1 MHKKFY
7 SNSISHLPNA
17 DQISFIEP
25 VRYKITLP
33 VYCLSLF
40 KSPTWKPNAPG
51 ILYVTDFTSNEETAF
66 YRSVLP
72 QNVSINFQIE
82 KPIDSNKILSIG
94 VPSHLM
100 EKVSNELSRTNT
112 SMKDYNFN
120 SPDNCQFESEGIFAR
135 VVFILK
141 LYRGCIE
148 GSLVTLVTLDRDNIP
163 VFYSEDKKLDELVS
177 RYMEYSSP
185 EICDSI
191 VPHFPIGNLGSLG
204 DYKRRFEPE
213 IETPSSKLSNEPP
226 SKVQKVPNGVSLA
239 FHQHKSFDDTQKP
252 ITTSTQPYGSDDVP
266 SSLCNNT
273 QASQNLD
280 FKTNSFDDFL
290 VNKVTVDQLLKIP
303 LNLADIKKGT
313 TFEVDA
319 YIKGILPF
327 DRFVVK
333 PFKRTLK
340 VTPFKL
346 ILSDNLPNS
355 ALSATNTLVLEFNTE
370 EEICHFLSMSEV
382 EEMYDSIK
390 EIEWAMDK
398 LLSTTSNIRG
408 LRIKRSLSTV
418 DKGFLRPYWTC
429 SNNLNDLIHQG

>member
-1 MHKKFY
+1 MYKKFY
-7 SNSISHLPNA
+7 STSISNLPNA
-17 DQISFIEP
+17 DRISSIDP
-25 VRYKITLP
+25 IRYKITLP

-82 KPIDSNKILSIG
+82 KPVDSNKVLSIG

-148 GSLVTLVTLDRDNIP
+148 GSLVTLATLDRDNIP
-163 VFYSEDKKLDELVS
+163 VFYSEDKKLDNLVS
-177 RYMEYSSP
+177 RYMEYSST
-185 EICDSI
+185 EILESI
-191 VPHFPIGNLGSLG
+191 SSHFPIKNWGSMD
-204 DYKRRFEPE
+204 DYKRLFEPE
-213 IETPSSKLSNEPP
+213 MEAGLSKTYNGPP

-266 SSLCNNT
+266 SSLYNNT
-273 QASQNLD
+273 QISPNLD
-280 FKTNSFDDFL
+280 FKANSFDDYL
-290 VNKVTVDQLLKIP
+290 VNRVTVDQLLKIP
-303 LNLADIKKGT
+303 LSLADIKKGT

-319 YIKGILPF
+319 YIKGILPY

-355 ALSATNTLVLEFNTE
+355 ALSATNSLILEFNTE
-370 EEICHFLSMSEV
+370 EEICRFLHVSEV
-382 EEMYDSIK
+382 EEIYDNIK
-390 EIEWAMDK
+390 ETEWAVDK
-398 LLSTTSNIRG
+398 LLSTTSNIKG

-429 SNNLNDLIHQG
+429 SNNLNDLINQG